1 MKKWCIEYWDDRTGN
16 NSLEKWFDK
25 LTDEQLKSVSKEIR
39 LLEVLGNTLRLPH
52 SKALA
57 EGLFELRERRFGFR
71 IYYCFCD
78 NTLIFL
84 LAAGDKKSQDRDIRI
99 ARLRLKQVIE
109 R

>member
-16 NSLEKWFDK
+16 NSLEK
-25 LTDEQLKSVSKEIR
+25 
-39 LLEVLGNTLRLPH
+39 
-52 SKALA
+52 
-57 EGLFELRERRFGFR
+57 
-71 IYYCFCD
+71 FCD

-84 LAAGDKKSQDRDIRI
+84 LAAGDKKSQGRDIRI